1 MRKLWETKVNKTG
14 YLLVF
19 KQLQPIHLGIRGY
32 GILSETRIFITG
44 QTMWGALTN
53 TYGKNK
59 KWSDRDFKN
68 DENSKIFET
77 ITCFFPSFSED
88 YDKTMMPKFKNGE
101 FYLKN
106 YSEKDFRN
114 KFVDSFMSTAI
125 QPTNL
130 VAKDKSLHEMEVIL
144 PQIKKNSKS
153 KKNSSKKLCWIGLLW
168 VDNTIKNNFL
178 EENRLEIVV
187 GGDTRYG
194 LGTLLLKKA
203 ISFQDEI
210 LDQWGVK
217 KTNTNEEQP
226 FFQLNDRPINNFLPR
241 KKVAGEFDGK
251 LELLAEFDFGQC
263 IPNITKHRL
272 CLVPGS
278 KTTGLKS
285 VKLRKGFY
293 E

>member
-1 MRKLWETKVNKTG
+1 MNKTG

-32 GILSETRIFITG
+32 GVLSETRIFITG
-44 QTMWGALTN
+44 QTIWGALTN
-53 TYGKNK
+53 IYGKNK
-59 KWSDRDFKN
+59 KWSDSDFESN
-68 DENSKIFET
+68 ENRKIFET
-77 ITCFFPSFSED
+77 ITCFFSSFSKN
-88 YDKTMMPKFKNGE
+88 YDEIMMPKFRNGE
-101 FYLKN
+101 FYLKD
-106 YSEKDFRN
+106 YSERDFRN
-114 KFVDSFMSTAI
+114 EFVDSFMSTAI
-125 QPTNL
+125 QPINL
-130 VAKDKSLHEMEVIL
+130 TARDKSLHEMEVIL
-144 PQIKKNSKS
+144 PKS
-153 KKNSSKKLCWIGLLW
+153 KRCRSKQLYWIGLLW

-203 ISFQDEI
+203 ISLQEEI

-241 KKVAGEFDGK
+241 KKLVGEFDGK
-251 LELLAEFDFGQC
+251 LELLAEFDFDQC